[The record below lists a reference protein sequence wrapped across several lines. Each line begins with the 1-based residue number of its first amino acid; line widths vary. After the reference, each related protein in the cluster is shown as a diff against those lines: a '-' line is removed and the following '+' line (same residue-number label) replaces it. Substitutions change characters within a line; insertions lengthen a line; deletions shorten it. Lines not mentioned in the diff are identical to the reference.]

1 MTVYS
6 SHFFPTSPAG
16 SGNANV
22 PTSHGKAT
30 VGLGL
35 GLPSEVLVTSV
46 HAHPGTGLGI
56 FIDSW
61 LFDDSSESEELASSP
76 AMPSPPLLAVRRSPR
91 KPPADT
97 PGAEAAPMRTP
108 DPSLRGLASVADAS
122 AGYFVLAL
130 PAASAPTLPSTPA
143 LPSGPLEGTG
153 GAGVGLGPG
162 MDLSEL
168 DALALA
174 SFCRDVAEDAAR
186 VPLVGLG
193 LSLQCLDEAEL
204 INSFEPQSTSVH
216 GAGLG
221 IDLSFLEDDAAS
233 ECEDDDSSL
242 PSPWSHPASPMLV
255 SCSVETMHPTP
266 SRAYP
271 GVSFALDG
279 EFDGESQCGPH
290 GLSPRASPDEPTLG
304 FDSPFWATYATVLC
318 EAY

>member
-61 LFDDSSESEELASSP
+61 LFDDSLESEESVSSP
-76 AMPSPPLLAVRRSPR
+76 AMPSPPLLAVRCSPR
-91 KPPADT
+91 KPPVDT

-108 DPSLRGLASVADAS
+108 DPSLRGFASG
-122 AGYFVLAL
+122 AGSGAEYFAFAL
-130 PAASAPTLPSTPA
+130 PA
-143 LPSGPLEGTG
+143 
-153 GAGVGLGPG
+153 GLGLG
-162 MDLSEL
+162 MDLPGL
-168 DALALA
+168 DASEFA
-174 SFCRDVAEDAAR
+174 SSFRDVAEDDAR
-186 VPLVGLG
+186 APLVGLG
-193 LSLQCLDEAEL
+193 LSLPCLDEAEL
-204 INSFEPQSTSVH
+204 INSSEPQSTAVH
-216 GAGLG
+216 DAGLG
-221 IDLSFLEDDAAS
+221 TDLSFLEDDASS
-233 ECEDDDSSL
+233 ESDDVDSSL
-242 PSPWSHPASPMLV
+242 PSPWSHPASPVLV

-266 SRAYP
+266 ARAYP

-290 GLSPRASPDEPTLG
+290 GVSPRAPPDEPTLG
-304 FDSPFWATYATVLC
+304 FDSPFWATYAAVLC